1 MKDIE
6 KRLAALEATPLWQA
20 TSRSDEEWA
29 ASVEEMLRLGNDPA
43 TRHEVPP
50 EGGLTYGERAE
61 RIMVLLDRARARM
74 EAQ

>member
-29 ASVEEMLRLGNDPA
+29 ASIEEMLRLGSDPA
-43 TRHEVPP
+43 TRHQVPP
-50 EGGLTYGERAE
+50 EGGLTFGERAE
-61 RIMVLLDRARARM
+61 RITALLNTARARM
-74 EAQ
+74 EAA

>member
-1 MKDIE
+1 
-6 KRLAALEATPLWQA
+6 
-20 TSRSDEEWA
+20 
-29 ASVEEMLRLGNDPA
+29 
-43 TRHEVPP
+43 VPP